1 MSGTADGIRQLGAEP
16 ARSRVGMSGAHEE
29 PDARECPA
37 HEAVRLVGFGD
48 VHPFSARE
56 LTGAARRGWEA

>member
-16 ARSRVGMSGAHEE
+16 AHNWVGMSGAHEWSE
-29 PDARECPA
+29 IWEFPA
-37 HEAVRLVGFGD
+37 HEPVLLVGLAA

-56 LTGAARRGWEA
+56 LTGAVRRGWET